1 MFIIF
6 EICLFLSLLFSTGSM
21 VNEIFTTSI
30 NSLGSQRSLSFKKKY
45 VSADHWNNS
54 VSQKQSPADI
64 KRLVYLPEALLIFKL
79 SLLLSPLPCG
89 LRCTLAKDCNIFKVE
104 VEKCTIGQFG
114 PNIEY
119 ADSGVEVY
127 VDGNLA
133 DSNNKQPTC
142 NEGWSVFEEGSIDL
156 I

>member
-30 NSLGSQRSLSFKKKY
+30 NSLGSQRSQSFKKKH
-45 VSADHWNNS
+45 VSAEDWNNS

-64 KRLVYLPEALLIFKL
+64 KRLVYLSEAFIFKL

-89 LRCTLAKDCNIFKVE
+89 LRCSLAKDCNIFKVE
-104 VEKCTIGQFG
+104 VEKCTIGQSG

-119 ADSGVEVY
+119 TDSGVEVY
-127 VDGNLA
+127 VDGNLD
-133 DSNNKQPTC
+133 DSNNEPTC
-142 NEGWSVFEEGSIDL
+142 NEGWSRFEEGSIDS